1 MGSTMTARVQTV
13 PSGAGIGNVRPFSG
27 RKESTLP
34 WCPADQRPQ
43 ATVLTDNAK
52 AKHAASMSAEALCQ
66 HIETVIAPAVNALK
80 DNVAYLAEAHKRFSQ
95 RGRQI
100 PIPGKPTWGEWIEAN
115 LGISDR
121 HVRRLLAVYRD
132 PTKKTKGQK
141 AKKTSNA
148 FLALA
153 AVRLAKLVLAGNI
166 AEAKDMALKIT
177 EAQKKSP
184 ASVPSEVLQ
193 SLTVEGCRGCEK
205 LHRGVLNVANEHPD
219 WDMNRVSEFC
229 AVSTVVVRQG
239 LIRFDWAIDEGEVA

>member
-1 MGSTMTARVQTV
+1 MTARVQTV
-13 PSGAGIGNVRPFSG
+13 PSGKGIGNVTPLSG

-43 ATVLTDNAK
+43 ASSLTDHAK
-52 AKHAASMSAEALCQ
+52 AKHAASMSAEALCY
-66 HIETVIAPAVNALK
+66 HIESVIAPAVNALK

-115 LGISDR
+115 LHISDR
-121 HVRRLLAVYRD
+121 HVRRLLAVHRD

-166 AEAKDMALKIT
+166 DQAKSIALTIT
-177 EAQKKSP
+177 DAQKKSP
-184 ASVPSEVLQ
+184 ANVPAEVLQ
-193 SLTVEGCRGCEK
+193 RVTVATCRGCDK
-205 LHRGVLNVANEHPD
+205 LHAGILNVAKVHPD
-219 WDMNRVSEFC
+219 WDINRVSEYC
-229 AVSTVVVRQG
+229 AVSTVVVRQAAAKYG
-239 LIRFDWAIDEGEVA
+239 LAVGEGKVA